1 MIMNFV
7 QYVCLIGLL
16 FISFMFGWAVG
27 YREGR
32 QQQTEILLRLRKQIA
47 DNQSR

>member
-16 FISFMFGWAVG
+16 FISFMFGWAAG

-32 QQQTEILLRLRKQIA
+32 SDQQEILLRLRKQIA
-47 DNQSR
+47 NNQGR